1 MNGMQ
6 KLRNDVLNED
16 YELELNEKLLRSKHG
31 RCQLRLDKTHFCE
44 DYESQ
49 LLQQS
54 KLTEHQRLTYEKMQ
68 KAKSPFLHLS
78 AVAGAGKTFLAV
90 QMVIETLKNS
100 RGQILFVA
108 PNLPL
113 CFFFI
118 RWLGRRGMQEDIFL
132 YSLLDRV
139 VVRTPD
145 TNFMKLTIQ
154 GGRLVGS
161 PSGTLSKSKFDLTV
175 VDEAHDIF
183 KQPDVLES
191 GFLSKVGTKRW
202 LVLSNLSQSS
212 VLKPSF
218 PADMTEVRLT
228 EVVRCTKRIVAGA
241 AAFHATPD
249 DKEGLGSLCPDG
261 PPLKTFLFEA
271 ATATA
276 DAVKDYGRYVKHTLS
291 AIQFI
296 VHSYTSLS
304 LHHRLALL
312 ISDDDFRTEFQP
324 KLDEA
329 LRIGFQNR
337 KFGFTTFEDSMSVL
351 PLDLLAEGLEHKD
364 HEEVIILDTVEHAKG
379 LEQLF
384 VICIDLD
391 SKITDSEID
400 VATRARIYQGLT
412 RAQLHA
418 VVVNQ
423 VVKGGWL
430 EFLGLIESQVDK
442 FDEQTALEE
451 TMAAAASEITSK
463 VRPKEKQEQREEK
476 RLAVDKFD
484 EQTALEE
491 TMATAASEITLKVRL
506 NEKQEHEKQEHE
518 KQEQQKEEQEEEQ
531 EEQQPKLKKK
541 QPEEHKEKQQKE
553 QQDSKQSEMKAA
565 KEAAKTISSIW
576 DTGANDFKTAIDNL
590 RFDPRVFEAG
600 VTRWLDVK
608 LCSSIGMYGERSCR
622 EPFRPILCPDDLLK
636 FLHDVDCETRNFG
649 GFFNIFEALAVFLIC
664 STC

>member
-1 MNGMQ
+1 MKSLGTIVKTTQVAVAVEIEIGTVNSMQ
-6 KLRNDVLNED
+6 KLRNDVLNEH

-68 KAKSPFLHLS
+68 KAKSSFLHLS

-100 RGQILFVA
+100 AGQILFVA

-113 CFFFI
+113 CFYFM
-118 RWLGRRGMQEDIFL
+118 RWLGRRGMHEKIFL
-132 YSLLDRV
+132 ESLLDRV
-139 VVRTPD
+139 VVLTPD
-145 TNFMKLTIQ
+145 TNFMKLAIQ

-161 PSGTLSKSKFDLTV
+161 PSSTLSKSKFDLTV

-183 KQPDVLES
+183 KPDVLES
-191 GFLSKVGTKRW
+191 GFLSKVDTKRW

-271 ATATA
+271 ATA
-276 DAVKDYGRYVKHTLS
+276 DAVKDYGKYVEHTIS

-312 ISDDDFRTEFQP
+312 ISDDDFRKEFQP
-324 KLDEA
+324 ELEKA

-337 KFGFTTFEDSMSVL
+337 RFGFTTFEDSMSVL

-364 HEEVIILDTVEHAKG
+364 QEEVIILDTVEHAKG

-391 SKITDSEID
+391 SRISDSEID

-418 VVVNQ
+418 VVVNE

-430 EFLGLIESQVDK
+430 EFLGLIESKVDK
-442 FDEQTALEE
+442 FDESTALEE
-451 TMAAAASEITSK
+451 TRATAASEITSK
-463 VRPKEKQEQREEK
+463 VRLKEKQEQ
-476 RLAVDKFD
+476 
-484 EQTALEE
+484 
-491 TMATAASEITLKVRL
+491 
-506 NEKQEHEKQEHE
+506 
-518 KQEQQKEEQEEEQ
+518 Q
-531 EEQQPKLKKK
+531 EEQQKTREARATRRRATTGATTKL
-541 QPEEHKEKQQKE
+541 EKQQIAEAE
-553 QQDSKQSEMKAA
+553 QNATKMKAT
-565 KEAAKTISSIW
+565 KQAAKIMVSSIW
-576 DTGANDFKTAIDNL
+576 DTGANDFKTAIHNL
-590 RFDPRVFEAG
+590 RFDPRVDQASG
-600 VTRWLDVK
+600 TRWRDV
-608 LCSSIGMYGERSCR
+608 C
-622 EPFRPILCPDDLLK
+622 
-636 FLHDVDCETRNFG
+636 CETDDVG
-649 GFFNIFEALAVFLIC
+649 GISNIF
-664 STC
+664 

>member
-1 MNGMQ
+1 MNSMQ
-6 KLRNDVLNED
+6 KLRNSVLNED
-16 YELELNEKLLRSKHG
+16 YELELNARLLASKHG

-68 KAKSPFLHLS
+68 KAKSAFLHVS

-90 QMVIETLKNS
+90 QLVIETLKNS
-100 RGQILFVA
+100 AGQILFVA

-113 CFFFI
+113 CFYFI
-118 RWLGRRGMQEDIFL
+118 RWLGRRGMHEKIFL
-132 YSLLDRV
+132 ESLLDRV
-139 VVRTPD
+139 VVLTPD
-145 TNFMKLTIQ
+145 TNFMKLAIQ

-161 PSGTLSKSKFDLTV
+161 PCSTLSTTTFDLTV

-183 KQPDVLES
+183 KPDVLET
-191 GFLSKVGTKRW
+191 GFLSQVDTKRW

-212 VLKPSF
+212 VLNPAF

-261 PPLKTFLFEA
+261 PPLKTYLFEA

-276 DAVKDYGRYVKHTLS
+276 DAVKDYGKYVEHTLS

-312 ISDDDFRTEFQP
+312 ISDDDFRKEFQP

-329 LRIGFQNR
+329 LKDGFRNR
-337 KFGFTTFEDSMSVL
+337 RFGFTTFEDSMSIL

-364 HEEVIILDTVEHAKG
+364 QEEVIILDTVEHAKG

-391 SKITDSEID
+391 SRISDSEID

-423 VVKGGWL
+423 FVKGGWL
-430 EFLGLIESQVDK
+430 EFLGLIESQVYM
-442 FDEQTALEE
+442 FHERTALEE
-451 TMAAAASEITSK
+451 TRATAASEITSK
-463 VRPKEKQEQREEK
+463 AQEQ
-476 RLAVDKFD
+476 
-484 EQTALEE
+484 
-491 TMATAASEITLKVRL
+491 
-506 NEKQEHEKQEHE
+506 
-518 KQEQQKEEQEEEQ
+518 
-531 EEQQPKLKKK
+531 
-541 QPEEHKEKQQKE
+541 QPEEHKERQQKQ
-553 QQDSKQSEMKAA
+553 QQDSKQNADAEQDATNIKAT
-565 KEAAKTISSIW
+565 KQAAKTVSSIW

-590 RFDPRVFEAG
+590 RFDPRVSQASG
-600 VTRWLDVK
+600 TRWRDV
-608 LCSSIGMYGERSCR
+608 C
-622 EPFRPILCPDDLLK
+622 
-636 FLHDVDCETRNFG
+636 CETDDVG
-649 GFFNIFEALAVFLIC
+649 GIFNIFYIIFISLFESF
-664 STC
+664 

>member
-1 MNGMQ
+1 MIKTTQVAVAVEIGIGTVNGMQ
-6 KLRNDVLNED
+6 KLRNDVLNEH

-68 KAKSPFLHLS
+68 KAESSFLHLS

-90 QMVIETLKNS
+90 QLVIETLKNS
-100 RGQILFVA
+100 AGQILFVA

-113 CFFFI
+113 CFYFM
-118 RWLGRRGMQEDIFL
+118 RWLGRRGMHEKIFL
-132 YSLLDRV
+132 ESLLDRV
-139 VVRTPD
+139 VVLTPD
-145 TNFMKLTIQ
+145 TNFMKLAIQ

-161 PSGTLSKSKFDLTV
+161 PTSTLSKSKFDLTV

-183 KQPDVLES
+183 KPDVLES
-191 GFLSKVGTKRW
+191 GFLSKVDTKKW

-212 VLKPSF
+212 VLKPAF

-291 AIQFI
+291 AIHFI
-296 VHSYTSLS
+296 VHSYASLS

-312 ISDDDFRTEFQP
+312 ISDDDFRKEFQP
-324 KLDEA
+324 KLVEA

-337 KFGFTTFEDSMSVL
+337 RFGFTTFEDSMSVL
-351 PLDLLAEGLEHKD
+351 PLDLLAEGFEHKD

-391 SKITDSEID
+391 SRISDSEIN

-430 EFLGLIESQVDK
+430 EFLGLIESKVDK
-442 FDEQTALEE
+442 FDEQTALKE
-451 TMAAAASEITSK
+451 TMATAASEITSK
-463 VRPKEKQEQREEK
+463 VRPKEKQEQ
-476 RLAVDKFD
+476 
-484 EQTALEE
+484 
-491 TMATAASEITLKVRL
+491 
-506 NEKQEHEKQEHE
+506 QE
-518 KQEQQKEEQEEEQ
+518 EQQEEQG
-531 EEQQPKLKKK
+531 EEQQPKLEKK
-541 QPEEHKEKQQKE
+541 QPEEHKEKQQRE
-553 QQDSKQSEMKAA
+553 QEDSKQNAEAEQDATKMKAT
-565 KEAAKTISSIW
+565 KDVGKTISSIW
-576 DTGANDFKTAIDNL
+576 DTGANEFKTAIDNL
-590 RFDPRVFEAG
+590 RFDPRSSQAG
-600 VTRWLDVK
+600 GTRWRDVS
-608 LCSSIGMYGERSCR
+608 CEIG
-622 EPFRPILCPDDLLK
+622 
-636 FLHDVDCETRNFG
+636 DVG
-649 GFFNIFEALAVFLIC
+649 GIFNIFEVLAVSSC
-664 STC
+664 

>member
-1 MNGMQ
+1 MQ
-6 KLRNDVLNED
+6 KLRNDVLNEH

-31 RCQLRLDKTHFCE
+31 RCQLRLDKTNFCE

-54 KLTEHQRLTYEKMQ
+54 TLTEHQRLTYEKMQ
-68 KAKSPFLHLS
+68 KGKSSFLHLS

-90 QMVIETLKNS
+90 QLVIETLKNS
-100 RGQILFVA
+100 AGQILFVA

-113 CFFFI
+113 CFYFM
-118 RWLGRRGMQEDIFL
+118 RWLGRRGMHEKIFL
-132 YSLLDRV
+132 ESLMDRV
-139 VVRTPD
+139 VVLTPD
-145 TNFMKLTIQ
+145 TNFMKLAIQ

-161 PSGTLSKSKFDLTV
+161 PSSTLSKSKFDLTV

-183 KQPDVLES
+183 KPDVLET
-191 GFLSKVGTKRW
+191 GFLSQVDTKRW

-218 PADMTEVRLT
+218 PADMTEERLT

-261 PPLKTFLFEA
+261 PPLKTYLFEA
-271 ATATA
+271 AAA
-276 DAVKDYGRYVKHTLS
+276 DAVKDYGKYVEHTIS

-312 ISDDDFRTEFQP
+312 ISDDDFPKEFQP

-329 LRIGFQNR
+329 LKDGFRNR
-337 KFGFTTFEDSMSVL
+337 QFGLTTFEDSMSVL

-391 SKITDSEID
+391 SRISDSEID

-442 FDEQTALEE
+442 FDEQTAL
-451 TMAAAASEITSK
+451 K
-463 VRPKEKQEQREEK
+463 
-476 RLAVDKFD
+476 
-484 EQTALEE
+484 E
-491 TMATAASEITLKVRL
+491 TMATAASEITSKV
-506 NEKQEHEKQEHE
+506 
-518 KQEQQKEEQEEEQ
+518 
-531 EEQQPKLKKK
+531 KLKEKL
-541 QPEEHKEKQQKE
+541 KEKRE
-553 QQDSKQSEMKAA
+553 QQDADEDEEIVVPWDEEDEEIVGGWEDEHEEDEEDEDEDEEDEEDEQNAEAEKDATKMKAT

-576 DTGANDFKTAIDNL
+576 DTGANDFKTAIDSL
-590 RFDPRVFEAG
+590 RFDPRSPQAG
-600 VTRWLDVK
+600 RTRWGNVK
-608 LCSSIGMYGERSCR
+608 LHVVWGKVVTVRNSIPS
-622 EPFRPILCPDDLLK
+622 
-636 FLHDVDCETRNFG
+636 HT
-649 GFFNIFEALAVFLIC
+649 LAR
-664 STC
+664 